1 MLEGIQKALIDPD
14 GFFEDRMS
22 EPQWVSAVLIVVLYL
37 LLTLVVAPPLMPRF
51 DVDSLINHGDGLVS
65 VLVTHEIREITGLLF
80 LAVTFH
86 GISFVFTRDG
96 SFGRTVVFVVWGLL
110 PMIAA
115 TVVMAVGVL
124 IAIQGLQPVAPIEF
138 PVQLSTIKQHVWNGP
153 FVLQIRITAYALALW
168 SVYMWVYAI
177 KHTRN
182 LSTRQATISVGG
194 PLVCIVVLSHLLGW

>member
-1 MLEGIQKALIDPD
+1 MLGEIQKALIDPD

-22 EPQWVSAVLIVVLYL
+22 EPQWVSAFLIVVTYL

-51 DVDSLINHGDGLVS
+51 DVDSLINHGDGLFS
-65 VLVTHEIREITGLLF
+65 ALVTHEIREIAGLLL

-86 GISFVFTRDG
+86 GISFVYTRDG
-96 SFGRTVVFVVWGLL
+96 PFVRTVIFVAWGLL

-124 IAIQGLQPVAPIEF
+124 IATQGLQTVALIQF
-138 PVQLSTIKQHVWNGP
+138 PVQLSTIKQQVWNGP
-153 FVLQIRITAYALALW
+153 FVFQIRITAYALALW

-194 PLVCIVVLSHLLGW
+194 PIVLIVVLSHFLGW